1 MIKKEEISRAID
13 VLKFNNV
20 NGQFDQI
27 IESMES
33 QLTASNA
40 VSILLEEWNLT
51 QEEYDRVVESFEWV
65 KDGNNPFDTD
75 FQMNDNQLKFFAHL
89 IKEYKDYYTDE
100 WNDRIETPM
109 DYDNLYSEIL
119 QNVETYFDIDEKISE
134 EFSKVNEEDIYDILK
149 ANQEEEDFYDILKA
163 NQE

>member
-1 MIKKEEISRAID
+1 MINQKEIKKAIET
-13 VLKFNNV
+13 LKAQNA

-33 QLTASNA
+33 QLTTSSA
-40 VSILLEEWNLT
+40 VNILLEEWNLT

-65 KDGNNPFDTD
+65 KLGNNPFDTD
-75 FQMNDNQLKFFAHL
+75 FQMNDNQLKFLAHL

-100 WNDRIETPM
+100 WDDRIETPM

-119 QNVETYFDIDEKISE
+119 QNVETYFDIDSKISD
-134 EFSKVNEEDIYDILK
+134 EFAVVSEEDIYGYIK
-149 ANQEEEDFYDILKA
+149 ANQE
-163 NQE
+163 